1 MKRFIV
7 LLSAI
12 LLSLNVLAQI
22 EVKPGSFKEVP
33 GFVNVNPDPNYQTDD
48 NELPFAIIKVRTE
61 NITDKQRRDLRFEG
75 NAGTFIVLEYKVG
88 EVWVYLTA
96 KYADYLKISHP
107 DFSSIEFTLPYD
119 LKPKCCYELTLVN
132 KWNNPEEEIV
142 EYNYL
147 IVKADQLNALIY
159 LDDAFVGEKEVSKSY
174 PTGETH
180 SWRIECDYYH
190 TESGVAE
197 ILIGEPIV
205 IDKKLRPAFG
215 YINVTS
221 EPESG
226 AMVFIDGNKVG
237 VTPYKSD
244 RMKSGSYTV
253 KIVKEMYNTMV
264 QTVTVTDGN
273 TTNASIKMT
282 ANFVDV
288 NVTTDSRSDIYIDN
302 ERVGRGSWKGRLSDG
317 THIFEAKKE
326 SHKTTTKNV
335 TLVLGKSENIV
346 IPDPTPIYG
355 ILDVNSTPMGATIFI
370 DGKKSGTTPR
380 VITDILIGK
389 HTIRIE
395 KDGYNADTKEV
406 TIIEKKKTDLN
417 VTLSIGK
424 EITIETNGSGD
435 HIYIDGKE
443 AGVSP
448 LKTVLSYGKH
458 TISAYNG
465 NKSAMKD
472 VVIEKQGGSDRFYL
486 VLKKETL
493 ASYAEAGYK
502 FLTLNASMNQYNKLS
517 YGLTLGS
524 MKRFGWFVSAT
535 TNFSFATNFDYECDA
550 DHYVTVDDNTYYPE
564 YTGTE
569 RYSSLSIMGGVLM
582 RLGGPVALRVGAG
595 YGARTIRY
603 ETNNGYWV
611 KNSAISVNGIDASL
625 GLQCNFRG
633 FIVSID
639 CVTTSFK
646 TYEAKIGLG
655 YGLKNK

>member
-326 SHKTTTKNV
+326 SHKTSSKNV

-406 TIIEKKKTDLN
+406 TIIENKKTDLN

-535 TNFSFATNFDYECDA
+535 TNFSFATSFDFECDA
-550 DHYVTVDDNTYYPE
+550 DHYVTIDDNTYYPE
-564 YTGTE
+564 YTGIE
-569 RYSSLSIMGGVLM
+569 RYSSLSVMGGVLM
-582 RLGGPVALRVGAG
+582 RIGGPVALRAGVG
-595 YGARTIRY
+595 YGMRTKCY

-611 KNSAISVNGIDASL
+611 KNSAISANGIDASL

-633 FIVSID
+633 FIVSFD

-646 TYEAKIGLG
+646 TLEAKIGLG

>member
-1 MKRFIV
+1 MKRFFV
-7 LLSAI
+7 SFI
-12 LLSLNVLAQI
+12 LIILSLNVSAQL
-22 EVKPGSFKEVP
+22 EVEPGSFKKVD
-33 GFVNVNPDPNYQTDD
+33 GFVNINIDKMTDD
-48 NELPFAIIKVRTE
+48 NDQPYAVLKIRTE
-61 NITDKQRRDLRFEG
+61 KISDKQRHELFFQGDAR
-75 NAGTFIVLEYKVG
+75 TFCEVEYKVG
-88 EVWVYLTA
+88 EVWVYVSY
-96 KYADYLKISHP
+96 YATYLKISHP
-107 DFSSIEFTLPYD
+107 ELSSTEFHFPYD
-119 LKPKCCYELTLVN
+119 MQPKCGYELTLVN
-132 KWNNPEEEIV
+132 KWNNEEEEKV

-147 IVKADQLNALIY
+147 IVKTDQPNSLIY
-159 LDDAFVGEKEVSKSY
+159 LDDVFVGEKEVSKSY

-180 SWRIECDYYH
+180 IWRIECDYYH

-197 ILIGEPIV
+197 ILIGEPIT
-205 IDKKLRPAFG
+205 IEKKLRPAFG

-244 RMKSGSYTV
+244 RLKSGSYSV
-253 KIVKEMYNTMV
+253 KVVKEMYNTME

-273 TTNASIKMT
+273 TTNAFIKMT

-288 NVTTDSRSDIYIDN
+288 NVTTDLQSYIYIDN
-302 ERVGRGSWKGRLSDG
+302 EKVGKGSWKGRLSDG

-326 SHKTTTKNV
+326 SHKTSTKNV

-346 IPDPTPIYG
+346 IPNPTPIYG

-370 DGKKSGTTPR
+370 DGKKNGTTPR

-417 VTLSIGK
+417 VTLSVGK
-424 EITIETNGSGD
+424 EITIETNSSGD

-443 AGVSP
+443 VGISP

-472 VVIEKQGGSDRFYL
+472 VVVEKNSGIDKVYL

-493 ASYAEAGYK
+493 ASYAESGYK

-517 YGLTLGS
+517 YGLTLGN
-524 MKRFGWFVSAT
+524 MKRFGWFVSANT
-535 TNFSFATNFDYECDA
+535 SFDFSTNFDYECDA
-550 DHYVTVDDNTYYPE
+550 DHYVTVDGTTYYPE

-569 RYSSLSIMGGVLM
+569 SYFSLSVIGGLLM
-582 RLGGPVALRVGAG
+582 RLDGAVALRVGAG
-595 YGARTIRY
+595 YGSRTVRY

-611 KNSAISVNGIDASL
+611 KNSAISANGIDASL

-646 TYEAKIGLG
+646 TLEAKIGLG